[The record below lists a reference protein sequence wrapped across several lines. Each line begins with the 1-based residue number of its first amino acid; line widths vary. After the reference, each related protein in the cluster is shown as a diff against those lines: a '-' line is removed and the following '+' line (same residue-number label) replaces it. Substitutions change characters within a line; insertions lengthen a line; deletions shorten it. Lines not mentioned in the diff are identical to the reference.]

1 MYVFPLFLGCGGVFL
16 ISTVPL
22 QGPSGWAEAG
32 EPTVV
37 KALLGASQ
45 SPRFQAKC
53 TLSTPVLKLVQHTPR
68 LLTVTRPR
76 EGKFLLSYRFP
87 GSAVPRGRARAGL
100 QVALLHVGRLVQD
113 VAVVVVEPLAI
124 GPLANHQAR
133 LPSAAAGL
141 SALKAEKKEHFY
153 TCSKDRRIVCPWG
166 HAYLSPNAVVPQ
178 RAGPRVTALGLGW
191 LDPLVAVAV
200 AASVGVLT
208 DHHSPLEA
216 PSTGAGTLQWRTSA
230 RQPEKRNKATLGE
243 VKRRR
248 MQ

>member
-1 MYVFPLFLGCGGVFL
+1 MGFFFVYVFPLFLGCGGVFL

-37 KALLGASQ
+37 KALLGASE

-53 TLSTPVLKLVQHTPR
+53 TLSTPVLKLVRHTPR

-76 EGKFLLSYRFP
+76 EGKCLLSYRFP

-124 GPLANHQAR
+124 GPLANHQA
-133 LPSAAAGL
+133 LLLSAAAGL
-141 SALKAEKKEHFY
+141 SALKAEK
-153 TCSKDRRIVCPWG
+153 
-166 HAYLSPNAVVPQ
+166 
-178 RAGPRVTALGLGW
+178 
-191 LDPLVAVAV
+191 
-200 AASVGVLT
+200 
-208 DHHSPLEA
+208 
-216 PSTGAGTLQWRTSA
+216 GTFLH
-230 RQPEKRNKATLGE
+230 LF
-243 VKRRR
+243 
-248 MQ
+248 